1 MHREHK
7 GNSTFK
13 IIMLHFLGISGS
25 LRKGSFNTMLLNV
38 ALASVPEGVT
48 TETGDISDLPL
59 YNADVEA
66 AAYPAS
72 AMRLKEQIRR
82 ADALVIATPEYNYS
96 MPGVLK
102 NAIDWVSRPPK
113 DSPFFNKPFAILSA
127 STGMLGGAR
136 AQYHLR
142 QSSIFLNMH
151 PLNRPEIMVANAA
164 VKFDAEG
171 NFTDEAGK
179 ELIKKQMAA
188 LAEWTLLLRK

>member
-1 MHREHK
+1 MP
-7 GNSTFK
+7 
-13 IIMLHFLGISGS
+13 LHILGISGS
-25 LRKGSFNTMLLNV
+25 LRKGSFNTMLLKT
-38 ALASVPEGVT
+38 ALGLVPEGTT
-48 TETGDISDLPL
+48 TEIADISDFPL
-59 YNADVEA
+59 YNTDVEL

-72 AMRLKEQIRR
+72 VLRVKEQIRK

-96 MPGVLK
+96 MSGVLK

-127 STGMLGGAR
+127 STGILGGAR

-151 PLNRPEIMVANAA
+151 PLNRPEIMVAKAQD
-164 VKFDAEG
+164 KFDAEG

-179 ELIKKQMAA
+179 DLIKKQMAA
-188 LAEWTLLLRK
+188 LAEWTVLLGK